1 RGLGELKA
9 QTVLLR
15 EETQLLSLHGIGRF
29 HLDAPVTA
37 ERRAEYDPVRGLG
50 ELDRA
55 VRERDAD
62 AIVHEREILHAGRLG
77 GGKGRLPQRFPD
89 LVGGAATWPNTRGA
103 SAAIPSRRRRTRT
116 RFTFMEQTPR
126 GTENSL

>member
-1 RGLGELKA
+1 MGLGGSIS
-9 QTVLLR
+9 TRPSPRNV
-15 EETQLLSLHGIGRF
+15 
-29 HLDAPVTA
+29 APNTIPFAGWVNWI
-37 ERRAEYDPVRGLG
+37 
-50 ELDRA
+50 A

-77 GGKGRLPQRFPD
+77 GVKGRLPQRFPD